1 MNNFT
6 GEIPQKLGQNGK
18 LHILDLS
25 SNKLTGTIPP
35 TQFVK
40 QSPLGSSAI
49 FAFNFSSLQILLLSG
64 TQFSGPIPTSIGEL
78 QQVLMLDLSRNS
90 LSGPIPPEIGNC
102 FHLTFLDMSQNNLS
116 GSVPPEISNIH
127 ILNYLN
133 LSRNHLNQT
142 IPKSIGSMKSLT
154 VADFSFNDFS
164 GKVPESGQF
173 SLFNASSFAGNPQLC
188 GPLLNNPCNF
198 TTITNTPGKAPSDF
212 KLIFAL
218 GLLICSLIFA
228 TAAII
233 KAKSFKKNSSDS
245 WKMTA
250 FQKLEFTVTDI
261 LECVKD
267 GNVIGRGGA
276 GIVYHGKMPNGVEI
290 AVKKLLGF
298 GTNSHDH
305 GFRAEIQT
313 LGSIRHRNIKHAKA
327 GDRKCADDLRIKKTT
342 NPMIV
347 INLKKNLLHGYN
359 PMSNSVKK
367 PIENSIPVVPTP

>member
-1 MNNFT
+1 MVAELPNLETLGLWMNNFT

-25 SNKLTGTIPP
+25 SNKLTEGLGTCYSLTRVRLGQNYLNGSIPNGFIYLP
-35 TQFVK
+35 RLNLVE
-40 QSPLGSSAI
+40 
-49 FAFNFSSLQILLLSG
+49 LQNNVLSG
-64 TQFSGPIPTSIGEL
+64 
-78 QQVLMLDLSRNS
+78 
-90 LSGPIPPEIGNC
+90 
-102 FHLTFLDMSQNNLS
+102 NLS
-116 GSVPPEISNIH
+116 ENEQPLWFSPPEISNIH

-164 GKVPESGQF
+164 GKVPEFGQF

-188 GPLLNNPCNF
+188 GPYL
-198 TTITNTPGKAPSDF
+198 TILQFHHHHKHTGKAPSDF

-250 FQKLEFTVTDI
+250 FQKLEFTVT
-261 LECVKD
+261 EPGMCK
-267 GNVIGRGGA
+267 RW
-276 GIVYHGKMPNGVEI
+276 K
-290 AVKKLLGF
+290 
-298 GTNSHDH
+298 
-305 GFRAEIQT
+305 
-313 LGSIRHRNIKHAKA
+313 RNW
-327 GDRKCADDLRIKKTT
+327 
-342 NPMIV
+342 
-347 INLKKNLLHGYN
+347 
-359 PMSNSVKK
+359 
-367 PIENSIPVVPTP
+367 